1 MDEALKCKILEH
13 LANLAFNIQSFE
25 DIRPPSNSSIFVTR
39 ESGTEEEVI
48 LTGDLYEE
56 FDDLLK
62 LLLEKA
68 GWDERV
74 SQQYL
79 DKRLK
84 NLITTIRKD
93 GQAKEVK
100 DLAPYFDQLIAEL
113 NSFDTQSVCI
123 PVLGIKTDID
133 AFPVGNFT
141 FRRFT
146 KELTNKLAKKY
157 REIYSSKNSEPIEES
172 KVESFGRNL
181 DIFRDTIVAERAF
194 DYPIEASRALEI
206 AEEELRRVIDLFRY
220 VIAWMHPH
228 RNVESKDRRRPL
240 IGLQGEVHQG
250 TRTTFIFSKT
260 RIGSEEK
267 LIGPL
272 EPLYLS
278 AADLYNY
285 GQMEQIGFFL
295 MSNVLGKPL
304 AELSPYQEMLIRS
317 LRLFSDSQTQYERET
332 EFLGMFN
339 CIENFTNPDQ
349 KIDGISKTIAF
360 LIADTPDER
369 EQLRNEYREKY
380 KTRNKITHGSRQIVI
395 LNDDLKSLRTATLK
409 VICWMIHHDEKFETD
424 DDLRKWLEEE
434 RLKIWPDGSA
444 SKK

>member
-1 MDEALKCKILEH
+1 
-13 LANLAFNIQSFE
+13 
-25 DIRPPSNSSIFVTR
+25 
-39 ESGTEEEVI
+39 
-48 LTGDLYEE
+48 
-56 FDDLLK
+56 
-62 LLLEKA
+62 
-68 GWDERV
+68 
-74 SQQYL
+74 
-79 DKRLK
+79 
-84 NLITTIRKD
+84 
-93 GQAKEVK
+93 
-100 DLAPYFDQLIAEL
+100 
-113 NSFDTQSVCI
+113 
-123 PVLGIKTDID
+123 
-133 AFPVGNFT
+133 
-141 FRRFT
+141 
-146 KELTNKLAKKY
+146 
-157 REIYSSKNSEPIEES
+157 
-172 KVESFGRNL
+172 
-181 DIFRDTIVAERAF
+181 
-194 DYPIEASRALEI
+194 
-206 AEEELRRVIDLFRY
+206 
-220 VIAWMHPH
+220 
-228 RNVESKDRRRPL
+228 
-240 IGLQGEVHQG
+240 VHQG